1 VKKHIKYS
9 VKRQN
14 DGSYVILMKYLP
26 TGKLTIHSSH
36 DTYEDAHD
44 EWVDLHHKPSQA
56 ETIAFLNDLTNTI
69 QKHEY

>member
-1 VKKHIKYS
+1 VKQHTKYGI
-9 VKRQN
+9 KRQK

-26 TGKLTIHSSH
+26 NDKLTIHSSH

-56 ETIAFLNDLTNTI
+56 ETMGFLNDLKDSI
-69 QKHEY
+69 QKI